1 MKLRVFPLS
10 VLIKQSEIL
19 KNVGLGNMKLDKI

>member
-1 MKLRVFPLS
+1 MYFVCS